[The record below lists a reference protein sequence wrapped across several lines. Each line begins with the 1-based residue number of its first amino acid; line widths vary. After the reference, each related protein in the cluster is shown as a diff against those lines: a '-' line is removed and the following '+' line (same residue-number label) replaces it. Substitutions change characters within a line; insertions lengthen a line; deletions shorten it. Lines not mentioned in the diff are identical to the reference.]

1 MNEDRLRSIK
11 LSFLIVFSK
20 WSRSFEEPV
29 DIQAVSWEQK
39 ILLDIFPYQS
49 REKDWVFYEFRL
61 GTVIFYGKISQDDN
75 KFLIVGFD
83 IQCREKIL
91 QLVRFIDRAKK
102 SVAKHRGFQKRILG

>member
-29 DIQAVSWEQK
+29 DIQAVSWVQK

-102 SVAKHRGFQKRILG
+102 SVAKHCGFQKRLLG